1 MAKDLPFPIRTS
13 TSCLLKWAWS
23 TLWLN
28 RGKVSSC
35 HRNFKID
42 VPLDDFDNFHN
53 QPYYVDHRESMLRGE
68 WPNSPDH
75 LGCGYCRLIEEAG
88 GRSDRQYMTETKT
101 DQTPDE
107 LEDNPTATHIT
118 PTILEVFIN
127 NKCNLACTYCN
138 VNDSSVHETE
148 VQRFF
153 NPEFNERY
161 FGRTEINVS
170 DEVCN
175 QYVEKLISWLQRK
188 GSAVQ
193 RLQLLGGEPFIQT
206 DFYKIVDVFKDY
218 PNPNLELNVITNM
231 NLPHKMFIKHVGFLQ
246 QLVKDKKVKRID
258 ITASVDCWGDSIEY
272 VRRGFS
278 MDLFEKNMLYILQYP
293 NEIRV
298 NINSTHNLMSLDTY
312 SDLLV
317 KKKEWQDLTG
327 GKIGMFG
334 QIVGSY
340 QVDPRTLG
348 GDFFKETFVRI
359 RKNLP
364 LQTWDD
370 RQAAKAMHGIMK
382 NIEQSKP
389 DLQRISD
396 FLTCYNELDRRYG
409 TDWKKTFPRI
419 AEAMSKYED
428 TE

>member
-1 MAKDLPFPIRTS
+1 LSQYYNRIVNDLGAIPAFI
-13 TSCLLKWAWS
+13 
-23 TLWLN
+23 
-28 RGKVSSC
+28 
-35 HRNFKID
+35 NF
-42 VPLDDFDNFHN
+42 
-53 QPYYVDHRESMLRGE
+53 YES
-68 WPNSPDH
+68 
-75 LGCGYCRLIEEAG
+75 
-88 GRSDRQYMTETKT
+88 
-101 DQTPDE
+101 E

-138 VNDSSVHETE
+138 VNESSVHETE
-148 VQRFF
+148 AQRFF

-161 FGRTEINVS
+161 FGRTRTRVS
-170 DEVCN
+170 DELYN

-188 GSAVQ
+188 GSALQ
-193 RLQLLGGEPFIQT
+193 RLNLLGGEPFIQT
-206 DFYKIVDVFKDY
+206 DFYKIVDVFKEY
-218 PNPNLELNVITNM
+218 PNPNLELSVITNM
-231 NLPHKMFIKHVGFLQ
+231 NLPHKMFIKHVGFLR

-272 VRRGFS
+272 VRRGFI

-312 SDLLV
+312 PDLLA

-327 GKIGMFG
+327 GKIAMFG

-370 RQAAKAMHGIMK
+370 RQQAKIVHGIIK

-389 DLQRISD
+389 DLQMISD

-409 TDWKKTFPRI
+409 TNWKKTFPRI